1 MNKKSDLEKSS
12 SSLFS
17 ELSGKSEKSQK
28 YYYLY
33 KVGGKYFLR
42 KKGKKNLKDKSLTNK
57 QSTGKINSKSIE
69 SHINFLFKYKYNKAC
84 QYNTIIINR
93 LIYNINSLVVT
104 KFKENLILFDE
115 NEFIFRFYEINNAKK
130 LLKKILNYYELNN
143 VIYPNYT
150 SIYEGNYLFN
160 NIEQKQKIIDR
171 QEKISKN
178 KKDKDIKSDDNN
190 KEEDIL
196 NSNVVE
202 SILNQTNTSETK
214 RFFGLNNDSNYIEED
229 DDFSK
234 IYSLIKNIEKFDK
247 KENSNKIFKKKS
259 LIRIIND
266 KEKSVKK
273 ENSIKKENIK
283 INKNIYQKD
292 LLSTVSYFKKF
303 KSKFIIKDDT
313 TKDNSINNKQY
324 FSNTFYNNNL
334 KINKKNN
341 NSSSIH
347 KRINTFD
354 THKIR
359 SKYFIFTNNSINFSN
374 NTSRNFKN
382 PYSISKRPIINK
394 ENITYSKKK
403 IYQNFSRRNKNITHK
418 ISKSINTVSNSNFN
432 LDNDYFNL

>member
-1 MNKKSDLEKSS
+1 MNKKSDLEKST

-104 KFKENLILFDE
+104 KFKENLILIDE

-178 KKDKDIKSDDNN
+178 KKDKNSKSDDNN

-247 KENSNKIFKKKS
+247 KENANKIFKKK
-259 LIRIIND
+259 
-266 KEKSVKK
+266 KF
-273 ENSIKKENIK
+273 
-283 INKNIYQKD
+283 NKNY
-292 LLSTVSYFKKF
+292 
-303 KSKFIIKDDT
+303 
-313 TKDNSINNKQY
+313 
-324 FSNTFYNNNL
+324 
-334 KINKKNN
+334 
-341 NSSSIH
+341 
-347 KRINTFD
+347 
-354 THKIR
+354 
-359 SKYFIFTNNSINFSN
+359 
-374 NTSRNFKN
+374 
-382 PYSISKRPIINK
+382 
-394 ENITYSKKK
+394 
-403 IYQNFSRRNKNITHK
+403 
-418 ISKSINTVSNSNFN
+418 
-432 LDNDYFNL
+432 